1 MKRQPRAMVVPVLI
15 LASLLAAPA
24 CTVEGTAAQAVTT
37 SASSSATVS
46 PPSPPVTATPT
57 PTDPPTIFAV
67 IGDYGRDNGDQAAV
81 ARLVGSWDPAYVVSV
96 GDGYYA
102 TAGGTRSG
110 RYDESTGAHYCRWL
124 ADITTSG
131 QRCPAG
137 QAERNAFFPAMG
149 NHDYTDAR
157 PSPETYLDYF
167 DLPGDGFTNTSGN
180 ERYYDFVEGPVHF
193 FVLNSNPQE
202 PDGIDETSSQAEW
215 LQQQL
220 AASESAWNIVVDH
233 HPPYSS
239 DADHGSNPDLQWPFA
254 DWGADVVISGHAHT
268 YERVM
273 RDGITYFVNGLG
285 GSPRYKFTTPVS
297 GSVVRYNDTWGAQR
311 VTVTPSTLT
320 FDFLTIEGAL
330 VDSHTVTHR

>member
-1 MKRQPRAMVVPVLI
+1 
-15 LASLLAAPA
+15 
-24 CTVEGTAAQAVTT
+24 
-37 SASSSATVS
+37 
-46 PPSPPVTATPT
+46 
-57 PTDPPTIFAV
+57 
-67 IGDYGRDNGDQAAV
+67 
-81 ARLVGSWDPAYVVSV
+81 
-96 GDGYYA
+96 
-102 TAGGTRSG
+102 
-110 RYDESTGAHYCRWL
+110 
-124 ADITTSG
+124 
-131 QRCPAG
+131 
-137 QAERNAFFPAMG
+137 FPAMG

-180 ERYYDFVEGPVHF
+180 ERYYDFGEGPVHF

-202 PDGIDETSSQAEW
+202 PDGTDETSSQAEW

-220 AASESAWNIVVDH
+220 AASGSAWNIVVDH

-239 DADHGSNPDLQWPFA
+239 DADHGSTPGLQWPFA
-254 DWGADVVISGHAHT
+254 AWGADVVISGHAHT

-285 GSPRYKFTTPVS
+285 GSPFDKFTTPVS

-320 FDFLTIEGAL
+320 FDFLTTEGAL